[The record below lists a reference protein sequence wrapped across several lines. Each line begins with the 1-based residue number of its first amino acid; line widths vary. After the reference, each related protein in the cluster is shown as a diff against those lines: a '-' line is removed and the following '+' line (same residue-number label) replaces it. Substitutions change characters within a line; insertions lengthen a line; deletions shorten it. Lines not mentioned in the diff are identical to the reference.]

1 MTIIATKSN
10 IVFKGSGDAVTNT
23 ISYSK
28 DRTADDEED
37 DDDVCFFLIL
47 QFTIF
52 LDNLLI
58 LYFKRVDFNV
68 KEKVTLNF
76 SIKYVCFFIFFS
88 STFSIFL

>member
-37 DDDVCFFLIL
+37 DNDVCLFYKFYSLLFFLI
-47 QFTIF
+47 I
-52 LDNLLI
+52 
-58 LYFKRVDFNV
+58 
-68 KEKVTLNF
+68 
-76 SIKYVCFFIFFS
+76 
-88 STFSIFL
+88 